1 MFDFTMPPLDWRDA
15 TIPKK
20 SGGVRHIK
28 IPNDALKDVQ
38 KQILQFLYQLYYNRK
53 LSIASF
59 AHGFV
64 PFRNTSTSLQKHSR
78 ESKVFLCCDV
88 KDFFDSFPIEP
99 VKEKLLAAGLGPYL
113 VDKIITACS
122 LDGHFPQGAPTSPFL
137 TNIGMLETD
146 LILSAYAENHGFVY
160 SRYADDLTFSLKP
173 GYEVE
178 AKVVK
183 EDGKTRKPYW
193 RFFVD
198 VDTILN
204 KHLGIQLKHKKDHAI
219 FRGSRSKP
227 QILGIVLRQDNLG
240 YSADKKLR
248 YNTRAAVHQLAMKV
262 RKQRGKPTNEDRA
275 KWREIVGAIQYM
287 DYVRSFG
294 ADGANNAD
302 PCIQEKFFTYLQQ
315 RLEK

>member
-1 MFDFTMPPLDWRDA
+1 MPPLDWRDA

-28 IPNDALKDVQ
+28 IPNDQLKAVQ
-38 KQILQFLYQLYYNRK
+38 KEILNFLYHLYYTGK
-53 LSIASF
+53 ISIASF

-64 PFRNTSTSLQKHSR
+64 PCRNTSTSLQKHSR
-78 ESKVFLCCDV
+78 DSKVFLCCDA
-88 KDFFDSFPIEP
+88 KDFFDTFPMEP
-99 VKEKLLAAGLGPYL
+99 VRQKLLDAGLGPYL
-113 VDKIITACS
+113 VDKILKVCS

-146 LILSAYAENHGFVY
+146 LILATYADNNGFRY

-173 GYEVE
+173 DQEVE
-178 AKVVK
+178 HRQPKNNG
-183 EDGKTRKPYW
+183 EGYRRPYW
-193 RFFVD
+193 RFFID
-198 VDTILN
+198 VETILR
-204 KHLGIQLKHKKDHAI
+204 KHLGIKLKHAKNHVI
-219 FRGSRSKP
+219 FRGSRNKP

-262 RKQRGKPTNEDRA
+262 RAQRGRPTAEDLT

-294 ADGANNAD
+294 EEGANNAD
-302 PCIQEKFFTYLQQ
+302 PCIQEKYFNYLKQ
-315 RLEK
+315 RMEK